1 MGEHE
6 PLVGPPKQDLLAEA
20 CGEEDVVG
28 EGRSKSSSSST
39 SSTTSASTS
48 SGAESPRSHDG
59 SGFGAES
66 FPVCPNCQLRHP
78 GGESKG
84 SFCTEGR
91 QGTLETLVAMGTL
104 GLVSVRVRGPGGP
117 FPFGVFFSLLIE
129 TVFSCESC
137 HCTQVKSV
145 PRRLSR
151 CVGPSACGVTGL
163 QADCLGNFNRSCPS
177 TTTLNGGTPPP
188 AHRTQSPCGTSHSRH
203 RR

>member
-6 PLVGPPKQDLLAEA
+6 PLVGPPKQDLLADA

-39 SSTTSASTS
+39 SSTSSTTSASTS
-48 SGAESPRSHDG
+48 SGAESPRAHGG

-104 GLVSVRVRGPGGP
+104 GLVSVRVRGGGRLAC
-117 FPFGVFFSLLIE
+117 FSYDRNGFLFFARVA
-129 TVFSCESC
+129 TARR
-137 HCTQVKSV
+137 SV
-145 PRRLSR
+145 PQRKVASLSR
-151 CVGPSACGVTGL
+151 PSACGVTGL
-163 QADCLGNFNRSCPS
+163 QADCLGNFNRS
-177 TTTLNGGTPPP
+177 
-188 AHRTQSPCGTSHSRH
+188 
-203 RR
+203 